1 MKSKSIRLTSLSML
15 ASLLLSPATLR
26 AFQNPDSLVL
36 NVTVTDKKGV
46 PIRGL
51 TVEDFSIKVDDQP
64 QRILSFSA
72 QESPVSVGILID
84 VSGSQPFG
92 TSTVRTS
99 KTAVVPRDSIRQGI
113 AHFLEVSHPENE
125 YFLMTFN
132 SEVQLRQ
139 DWTSDPQ
146 AILPKI
152 DSLIFEKQT
161 LLYDA
166 LNMGIDK
173 VKTGRNSKRLL
184 VLISYGMDTSS
195 KIPFDKVRNVL
206 RGSDVILYGVG
217 ILNVH
222 ERDVLLGAENEG
234 ALDPFSYVSG
244 GGTLSLPT
252 GAGSKAFK
260 EAFEAIALEVRSQYQ
275 IVIAKQSSSGE
286 PKWHNVKIKATRTN
300 PNGKREQLLARTRR
314 SY

>member
-1 MKSKSIRLTSLSML
+1 ML
-15 ASLLLSPATLR
+15 LMVASLLSSPATPR

-51 TVEDFSIKVDDQP
+51 VAEDFSIKVDDQT
-64 QRILSFSA
+64 QKILSFSA
-72 QESPVSVGILID
+72 QESPISVGILID
-84 VSGSQPFG
+84 VSGSQPYG
-92 TSTVRTS
+92 ISTFEAS

-113 AHFLEVSHPENE
+113 SRFLEVGHRENE

-146 AILPKI
+146 AILQKI

-161 LLYDA
+161 SLYDA
-166 LNMGIDK
+166 LNMGIEK

-184 VLISYGMDTSS
+184 VLISYGLDTSS
-195 KIPFDKVRNVL
+195 KIPFGRVRNVL
-206 RGSDVILYGVG
+206 RGSDVILYCVG

-222 ERDVLLGAENEG
+222 DRDVLGGAENAIEMDG
-234 ALDPFSYVSG
+234 FSYVSG
-244 GGTLSLPT
+244 GGTISLPT
-252 GAGSKAFK
+252 GAGAQAFK

-275 IVIAKQSSSGE
+275 IVIAKQSFVGD
-286 PKWHNVKIKATRTN
+286 PNWHNVKIKATRTN
-300 PNGKREQLLARTRR
+300 PNGKRDQLLARTRI

>member
-1 MKSKSIRLTSLSML
+1 MKSKSIPLISLSML

-161 LLYDA
+161 SLYDA

-217 ILNVH
+217 IFECPR
-222 ERDVLLGAENEG
+222 ERCVTWCRKRGCAGPVQLCIRWRNSFPTDRCW
-234 ALDPFSYVSG
+234 FK
-244 GGTLSLPT
+244 SLQR
-252 GAGSKAFK
+252 G
-260 EAFEAIALEVRSQYQ
+260 I
-275 IVIAKQSSSGE
+275 
-286 PKWHNVKIKATRTN
+286 
-300 PNGKREQLLARTRR
+300 
-314 SY
+314 